1 MINAMLNFLL
11 MLGGAYSDTS
21 SSSVTGTASSSMSG
35 SGSPSMSGSV
45 SGIVNPA
52 SASVSYDSS
61 VGAITTGVFVGGMLV
76 ISCVVC
82 LYQERKRR
90 QSIAF

>member
-11 MLGGAYSDTS
+11 MLGNAYSDTITDTS

-35 SGSPSMSGSV
+35 SESASMSGSV
-45 SGIVNPA
+45 SGIANLT
-52 SASVSYDSS
+52 YDAN
-61 VGAITTGVFVGGMLV
+61 VAGITTGVFVGGILV
-76 ISCVVC
+76 VSCAVC
-82 LYQERKRR
+82 LYQERKLR